1 MSAGRRG
8 NLGRIMLRRTFC
20 HIPGIGPRVE
30 SRLWSAGFHS
40 WESVLDTRAG
50 ALPVRLRSTLACHVR
65 KSADELDGGNAA
77 YFEERLPPAEHWRM
91 FSEFRRSAAY
101 LDIETTGLSPAFNA
115 ITTIALFDGSRIR
128 YYVQGRNLEDFA
140 ADVLNFKLVI
150 TYNGKC
156 FDIPFIERS
165 FGIEIRAA
173 HIDLR
178 YVLRSLG
185 YKGGLKGCEKQLGI
199 DRGDLDGVDGY
210 FAVLLWHDFVE
221 NGNELALETLLA
233 YNIEDVVNLESLM
246 VSAYNMKVGRTPFA
260 GSLAFESPMSPA
272 LPFKPDRRTID
283 RIRDLHFNRLPG
295 S

>member
-1 MSAGRRG
+1 
-8 NLGRIMLRRTFC
+8 
-20 HIPGIGPRVE
+20 
-30 SRLWSAGFHS
+30 
-40 WESVLDTRAG
+40 
-50 ALPVRLRSTLACHVR
+50 LRSTLACHVR

-140 ADVLNFKLVI
+140 DDVLNFKLVI